1 MRRALIVAHGQP
13 SDPGPAAV
21 ALDRLAS
28 DVAALMPG
36 WRIGAATLAEAGRLA
51 AEAAG
56 EPGLVFP
63 LFMAGGWFAGAH
75 IPARLQAAGA
85 GEWRMLPP
93 LGSLPGFQDLT
104 VELAR
109 ASGAARILLAAHG
122 SFRSRAPAAVAV
134 MLAERISRETGIPAT
149 AAFIEQA
156 PRLEEATRHGPGSV
170 CLPFF
175 AMAGQHVEEDLP
187 AALERAGFQGR
198 ILPAVGLDPRVPA
211 LIAGALRQG

>member
-1 MRRALIVAHGQP
+1 MAHGQP
-13 SDPGPAAV
+13 SDPDPAAR
-21 ALDRLAS
+21 ALELLAQS
-28 DVAALMPG
+28 VAALLPG
-36 WRIGAATLAEAGRLA
+36 WRIGAATLAEKGRLA

-63 LFMAGGWFAGAH
+63 LFMAGGWFAGAQ

-85 GEWRMLPP
+85 AGWRMLPP
-93 LGSLPGFQDLT
+93 LGSLPELQQLT
-104 VELAR
+104 VDLAR

-134 MLAERISRETGIPAT
+134 MLAGRIRDETGLAAT

-156 PRLEEATRHGPGSV
+156 PRLEDAVGHGPDSA

-187 AALERAGFQGR
+187 RALAKAGFEGR
-198 ILPAVGLDPRVPA
+198 ILPAVGLDPRVPV
-211 LIAGALRQG
+211 LIAEALRAG

>member
-1 MRRALIVAHGQP
+1 MAHGQP
-13 SDPGPAAV
+13 SDPGPAAK
-21 ALDRLAS
+21 ALDLLAEE
-28 DVAALMPG
+28 VAARLPG
-36 WRIGAATLAEAGRLA
+36 WRIGAATLAEEGRLA

-85 GEWRMLPP
+85 AGWRMLPP
-93 LGSLPGFQDLT
+93 LGSLPALQQLT
-104 VELAR
+104 VDLAR
-109 ASGAARILLAAHG
+109 DSGAARILLAAHG

-134 MLAERISRETGIPAT
+134 MLAGRITHQTGLPAT

-156 PRLEEATRHGPGSV
+156 PRLEEATGHGPDSA

-175 AMAGQHVEEDLP
+175 AMAGQHVEQDLP
-187 AALERAGFQGR
+187 QALARAGFGGR
-198 ILPAVGLDPRVPA
+198 ILPAVGLHPRVPA
-211 LIAGALRQG
+211 LIAGALRAG